1 MNNQNER
8 DLCDKVASLMS
19 QLAEAERS
27 LAALKIKYT
36 EVVVEKSRLLN
47 ASTEDRP

>member
-19 QLAEAERS
+19 QLEEAERS

-36 EVVVEKSRLLN
+36 EVVEKSRLLN
-47 ASTEDRP
+47 ASTPMK